1 MSKQE
6 HQHKRK
12 FSLIDDDDDDD
23 SDLFDEKLKA
33 KHYKQSDLTE
43 FVTEIL
49 FILLQ
54 LPTLNPIAQW
64 IKFLKNALKVPVQS
78 SFLFHSIP

>member
-64 IKFLKNALKVPVQS
+64 MKNALKVPVQS
-78 SFLFHSIP
+78 SFMSHSIP

>member
-49 FILLQ
+49 LILLQ

-64 IKFLKNALKVPVQS
+64 MKNALKVPVQS
-78 SFLFHSIP
+78 SFMSHSIP

>member
-49 FILLQ
+49 FILLHSYQ
-54 LPTLNPIAQW
+54 L
-64 IKFLKNALKVPVQS
+64 
-78 SFLFHSIP
+78 